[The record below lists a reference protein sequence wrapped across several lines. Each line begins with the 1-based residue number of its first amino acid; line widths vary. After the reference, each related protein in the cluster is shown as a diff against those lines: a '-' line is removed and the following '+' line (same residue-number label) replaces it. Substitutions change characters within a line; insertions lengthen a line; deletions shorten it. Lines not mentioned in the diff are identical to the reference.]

1 MQRLST
7 FRFIDLFAGAGGF
20 HHALA
25 SLGGRCVLACE
36 IDDECRRVYRAAFPE
51 LSEAEFPA
59 DIRSLTRDS
68 DGSTRSPCQINAA
81 VPDHDVLC
89 AGFPCQPFSKSGA
102 QMGVRDR
109 TRGTLFFDIME
120 IARAKRPRFM
130 ILENVRNLAGP
141 RHRDTWNTIIEA
153 IRDAGY
159 RVSENPLILS
169 PHLIP
174 PEHGGAPQ
182 VRDRVFILC
191 EQVAMGESRL
201 GTPPLSRHCY
211 SNSWNPARWRVA
223 DLLYRDSQID
233 RVERFRLP
241 TRALAWVEAWGT
253 LVRDLPSDNLPGFPI
268 WADCLVDSPNIPA
281 GTPVWKVSHL
291 TKNAALYREFRGFF
305 DSWLRARWGANRQT
319 VLEFPRSRTKF
330 EWQARKAHPTSR
342 GRMLEDLVLQF
353 RPSGIRVKPANYLP
367 ALVAITQTSVVGP
380 AVAPGIKSFRTI
392 TPDEAATLQGIPA
405 ATFRRA
411 GVSDRAI
418 YRQLGNAVNVGVV
431 RMVAETLLR
440 EGIPDSASEVSSE
453 LFVGT

>member
-1 MQRLST
+1 MQRLSQ

-36 IDDECRRVYRAAFPE
+36 IDDECRKVYRAAFPT
-51 LSEAEFPA
+51 LPEARFPA

-68 DGSTRSPCQINAA
+68 NGSARSLGQIDAA

-159 RVSENPLILS
+159 RVSETPLILS

-174 PEHGGAPQ
+174 PERGGAPQ

-191 EQVAMGESRL
+191 EQVEMGQSRL
-201 GTPPLSRHCY
+201 GNPPISRHGY

-223 DLLYRDSQID
+223 DLLCRDSQID
-233 RVERFRLP
+233 RVDRFRLSAK
-241 TRALAWVEAWGT
+241 ALAWVEAWGA
-253 LVRDLPSDNLPGFPI
+253 LVRDLPCDNLPGFPI
-268 WADCLVDSPNIPA
+268 WADCLVDVPNIA
-281 GTPVWKVSHL
+281 VGTPDWKVSHL
-291 TKNAALYREFRGFF
+291 TKNSDFYREFRGFF
-305 DSWLRARWGANRQT
+305 DSWLRCRWGPQRQT

-353 RPSGIRVKPANYLP
+353 RPSGIRVKPATYLP

-380 AVAPGIKSFRTI
+380 AVAPGIESFRTI
-392 TPDEAATLQGIPA
+392 TPEEAATLQGIPA
-405 ATFRRA
+405 AAFRRA

-431 RMVAETLLR
+431 RTVAEALLQEGVLDSTR
-440 EGIPDSASEVSSE
+440 EVTTECCAE
-453 LFVGT
+453 T